1 MWLDEAEVSMFS
13 AKVRSERVL
22 IGAVDK
28 KVHFGEVSSALASV
42 MVQLFAIHKQCI
54 DKGRLGSGMGCLHC

>member
-1 MWLDEAEVSMFS
+1 MWLDKAEMSTFS

-28 KVHFGEVSSALASV
+28 KLHFGEVSNALASV
-42 MVQLFAIHKQCI
+42 MIQLFATHKQCV
-54 DKGRLGSGMGCLHC
+54 D

>member
-54 DKGRLGSGMGCLHC
+54 D

>member
-22 IGAVDK
+22 IGAVNK

-42 MVQLFAIHKQCI
+42 MVQLFAIHKQYI
-54 DKGRLGSGMGCLHC
+54 DKGRLGSGMVCLHY